1 MCPCHAAALP
11 VAQTV
16 GSAMAKAHP
25 RMGHAVDGNWL
36 SALVSRPARRP
47 WAATLSRDKSNG
59 GLRCRVRVFLNRRQR
74 PFYLVK
80 QAVLP
85 CETGRMAM
93 QYRPFG
99 SVIRPVFPTV
109 CGTVGWARRCN
120 CRQPFPRPNAR
131 LCGLMPLASLWRW
144 HQGRN
149 TVPVRPCGHR
159 HLFIIYRQLPT
170 TACIHLP

>member
-1 MCPCHAAALP
+1 M
-11 VAQTV
+11 
-16 GSAMAKAHP
+16 
-25 RMGHAVDGNWL
+25 
-36 SALVSRPARRP
+36 
-47 WAATLSRDKSNG
+47 
-59 GLRCRVRVFLNRRQR
+59 
-74 PFYLVK
+74 
-80 QAVLP
+80 P

-131 LCGLMPLASLWRW
+131 RWGLMPLASLWRW
-144 HQGRN
+144 HKGRN
-149 TVPVRPCGHR
+149 TAPVRLCGHR

-170 TACIHLP
+170 TACIHLPLSCIQPCPAIARSGFACGANRHGRQYTEGASACFSINYKTPRRHGAGFHTVLAEGPGQNRGAPISILAAAR

>member
-1 MCPCHAAALP
+1 MWPCHAAAWP

-25 RMGHAVDGNWL
+25 RNGACCGWQLAFSPCKSAGTQAMGGNLVAGQKYGRLAVPCACL
-36 SALVSRPARRP
+36 FE
-47 WAATLSRDKSNG
+47 WAAK
-59 GLRCRVRVFLNRRQR
+59 
-74 PFYLVK
+74 
-80 QAVLP
+80 AVLP

-99 SVIRPVFPTV
+99 SVIRPVFPTG

-120 CRQPFPRPNAR
+120 CRQPCPRPNAR
-131 LCGLMPLASLWRW
+131 QWGLMPLASLWRW

-149 TVPVRPCGHR
+149 TAPVRPCGHR